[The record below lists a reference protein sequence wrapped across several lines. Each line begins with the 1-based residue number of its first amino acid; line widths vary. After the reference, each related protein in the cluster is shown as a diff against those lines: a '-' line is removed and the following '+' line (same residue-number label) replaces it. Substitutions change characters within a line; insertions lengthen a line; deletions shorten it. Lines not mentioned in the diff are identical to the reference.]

1 MASSVFVSSVTG
13 DASTSPGKGHQA
25 DLPTQQS
32 LQKRAR
38 PNDITFGLPSKKQ
51 SLTSEPDD
59 ENAERAELNRMVA
72 KAERIAKNSAAIEAA
87 RKAARKAAR
96 EAARDAA
103 IEADFRK
110 RDVSNTMRFQNRVA
124 VCSGCGSGSQ
134 DCNC

>member
-25 DLPTQQS
+25 DIPTQQQ

-51 SLTSEPDD
+51 VLTSEPDD
-59 ENAERAELNRMVA
+59 ENAERTELNRMVA
-72 KAERIAKNSAAIEAA
+72 KAERIAKNC
-87 RKAARKAAR
+87 AAR
-96 EAARDAA
+96 EAA
-103 IEADFRK
+103 IEADFRR
-110 RDVSNTMRFQNRVA
+110 RDVSNTMRFQNRVV
-124 VCSGCGSGSQ
+124 VCRGCGSGSQ